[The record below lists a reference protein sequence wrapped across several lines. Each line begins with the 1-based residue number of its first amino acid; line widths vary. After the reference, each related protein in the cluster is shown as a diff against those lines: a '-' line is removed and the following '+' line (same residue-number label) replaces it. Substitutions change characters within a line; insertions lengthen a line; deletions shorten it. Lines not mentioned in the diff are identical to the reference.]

1 MKQLNKM
8 GLTLE
13 LQYDKEE
20 DLNGIVDQLQTE
32 NVDHIGFTAVDRKRE
47 DGPFQQDAAN
57 VCDILAKI
65 LAKPNLKK
73 ITCLLDFDHD
83 LDYDFPKNY
92 DVKILELYGCDLT
105 FWIMKKIME
114 STPNVEEIYI
124 ETEQDLTE
132 LPMIMQSLN
141 GFKFKKLKSL
151 QVEVDNFVEEEEP
164 EEFETLSLEDK
175 KLLAQQ
181 SIEIMKRVLPIEVK
195 ASVVEILDH
204 DYLDDMDNDIDSP
217 RNMLVLIKKEK
228 DDEPK
233 LIMMQRY
240 GSELNLF
247 GLDLVTPNQLHRFQ
261 VESASLTVQAVQ
273 AERHHSQVESASLTV
288 HAVQAVVFPV
298 IAVITII
305 ALTIYSISSMF

>member
-247 GLDLVTPNQLHRFQ
+247 GLDLVTPNQLHRSQVESASLTVQAEQHYSQ

-273 AERHHSQVESASLTV
+273 A
-288 HAVQAVVFPV
+288 VVISV
-298 IAVITII
+298 IAVITVI
-305 ALTIYSISSMF
+305 ALTIYSISSMY

>member
-32 NVDHIGFTAVDRKRE
+32 NVDHIGFTAVDQE

-233 LIMMQRY
+233 LIMKQRFLDY
-240 GSELNLF
+240 
-247 GLDLVTPNQLHRFQ
+247 GLDY
-261 VESASLTVQAVQ
+261 ES
-273 AERHHSQVESASLTV
+273 ESEEETARV
-288 HAVQAVVFPV
+288 
-298 IAVITII
+298 
-305 ALTIYSISSMF
+305 

>member
-1 MKQLNKM
+1 MALS
-8 GLTLE
+8 LE

-20 DLNGIVDQLQTE
+20 DYGGIVDQLQTE
-32 NVDHIGFTAVDRKRE
+32 NVESIGFTAVNRKRK
-47 DGPFQQDAAN
+47 DGTFQQDAAN

-65 LAKPNLKK
+65 LDKPNLKE
-73 ITCLLDFDHD
+73 IQCVLDFDQ
-83 LDYDFPKNY
+83 KNY
-92 DVKILELYGCDLT
+92 DVKRLELYGCDLT

-124 ETEQDLTE
+124 FTEQDLTE
-132 LPMIMQSLN
+132 LPMMMQSLN

-204 DYLDDMDNDIDSP
+204 DHLDDMDNDIDSP
-217 RNMLVLIKKEK
+217 TNMLVLIKKEK

-240 GSELNLF
+240 VSELDLF
-247 GLDLVTPNQLHRFQ
+247 GFDLVTPNQRHR
-261 VESASLTVQAVQ
+261 
-273 AERHHSQVESASLTV
+273 SQVESVQDVQA
-288 HAVQAVVFPV
+288 AVQALHLLSIAFAV
-298 IAVITII
+298 IAFAVI
-305 ALTIYSISSMF
+305 ALTIYSISTIY

>member
-1 MKQLNKM
+1 MALS
-8 GLTLE
+8 LE

-20 DLNGIVDQLQTE
+20 DYGGIIDQLQTK
-32 NVDHIGFTAVDRKRE
+32 NVYRIEFTAVDPVVDRKRK

-57 VCDILAKI
+57 VCDIIAKI
-65 LAKPNLKK
+65 LCRPNLKQ
-73 ITCLLDFDHD
+73 IQYLLDFDHD

-92 DVKILELYGCDLT
+92 DVKSLELYGCDLT

-124 ETEQDLTE
+124 DTEQDLTE
-132 LPMIMQSLN
+132 LPMMMQSLN

-204 DYLDDMDNDIDSP
+204 DHLDDMDNDIDSP
-217 RNMLVLIKKEK
+217 TNQLVLIKKEK

-240 GSELNLF
+240 VSELDLF
-247 GLDLVTPNQLHRFQ
+247 GFDLVTPN
-261 VESASLTVQAVQ
+261 
-273 AERHHSQVESASLTV
+273 
-288 HAVQAVVFPV
+288 
-298 IAVITII
+298 
-305 ALTIYSISSMF
+305 

>member
-47 DGPFQQDAAN
+47 NGPFQQDAAN

-124 ETEQDLTE
+124 DTKQDLTE

-247 GLDLVTPNQLHRFQ
+247 GLDLVTPNQLHR
-261 VESASLTVQAVQ
+261 
-273 AERHHSQVESASLTV
+273 SQVESASLTV